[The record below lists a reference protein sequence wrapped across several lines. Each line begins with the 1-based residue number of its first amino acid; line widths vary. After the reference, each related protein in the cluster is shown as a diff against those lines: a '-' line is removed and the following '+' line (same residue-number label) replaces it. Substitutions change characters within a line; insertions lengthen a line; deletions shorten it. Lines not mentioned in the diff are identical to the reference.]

1 MTMYSYAIIKTVQR
15 IGFDETSQVIG
26 YADSYTEA
34 DYAIYQLAISSQY
47 GQIQQGFSACFSIC
61 KV

>member
-1 MTMYSYAIIKTVQR
+1 MTYAIIKTVQR
-15 IGFDETSQVIG
+15 IGFDETSVIVG
-26 YADSYTEA
+26 YAETFTEA
-34 DYAIYQLAISSQY
+34 DYAIYRLAIASQY

>member
-1 MTMYSYAIIKTVQR
+1 MYAIIKTVCKV
-15 IGFDETSQVIG
+15 GFDETSSIVG
-26 YADSYTEA
+26 YADTYSQA
-34 DYAIYQLAISSQY
+34 DFAIYMLAIQAQY

>member
-1 MTMYSYAIIKTVQR
+1 MATFAIIKTVQR
-15 IGFDETSQVIG
+15 IGFDETSVIVG

-34 DYAIYQLAISSQY
+34 DYAIYQLAIISQY
-47 GQIQQGFSACFSIC
+47 GKIQAGFNAVFSIC